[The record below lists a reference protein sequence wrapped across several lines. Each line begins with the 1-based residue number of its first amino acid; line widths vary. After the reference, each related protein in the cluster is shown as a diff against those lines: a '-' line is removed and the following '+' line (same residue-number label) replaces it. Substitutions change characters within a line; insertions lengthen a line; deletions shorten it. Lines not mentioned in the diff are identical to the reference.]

1 MDAYRLA
8 GLAISATREARSA
21 VRSSRPT
28 PDAKRPVYELL
39 ECSFDDLQTSMTVR
53 AETLSDVLLTTLWAQ
68 HHDEWIRLGEF
79 KKVQHSVPHVS
90 RYEASLDLRDVA
102 NAVHEW
108 TERYAELSE
117 RDESETGGFRF
128 KFFAQVVTTRSKAPR
143 FAKEKDT
150 RGPELQFRYPL
161 GRAAS
166 TKLPEFDCT
175 ETPLGAVTPYVNRQG
190 ILSLAVNESIPPY
203 VRVHN
208 GHLTVD
214 DGVLTVRGHIF
225 TRNTRV
231 RAADLVLLGRVTEYR
246 RTRPTRLTYNET
258 ATEARYGLRRYE
270 YEVSYDFHGDVG
282 ALDDDTADLY
292 LELDA
297 DGEAE
302 AIRSRIGRSPFLV
315 RQQATASHAA
325 SEVSALSITPYYTFK
340 AKNPSLHLE
349 VFDKAVFNHLQNRLR
364 EPRGA
369 RSQSKK
375 PVWLIGELPYKAQD
389 NGLHF
394 FRYVRDNHP
403 EIDAYYVIRS
413 DSPERR
419 NLDGYTN
426 VIDFRSKDHIDVILA
441 ADKIVGTHH
450 SGFLYPTREPALEK
464 RLHADSIFLQH
475 GVTAAKW
482 MVPNYGK
489 TAAGFDTDLIM
500 VCSEREKEFFVKDF
514 GYYPAEVAVTGFSRF
529 DSLLADDTAVNP
541 RQLMIMP
548 TWRPWLQDPDR
559 FTESDYFE
567 RWSSL
572 LSAKA
577 FKELVADYSLDVV
590 FCLHPN
596 MQQFSNHF
604 SELGAKIVYQGEV
617 DVQLLMKQSA
627 VMVTDYS
634 SVGFDFSFLH
644 KPVVYYQFDVER
656 FAQPHADPLTELP
669 GPVVRSGQGVLD
681 ALTQIFAADA
691 RMADHYKRR
700 ADRFI
705 AHRDTQNSERIFQ
718 AVSSFTPLFTPV
730 DDFVKSEVVTLAG
743 HALRKNRRYL
753 SVMKRAYKA
762 MRLFPL
768 SSDTIVF
775 ESGQAKQYGD
785 SPRAIYEE
793 LVRREDPRRKVWI
806 YNGRIPQKDDSTVV
820 VKRHSPQFFWHLA
833 TAKYWINNHNFPH
846 YIHRRKGGV
855 YIQTWHGTPLKRM
868 FLDQDNFFGR
878 DSGYISR
885 VTEASAQW
893 SELVSPSPYATKA
906 MRSSYGYTGRV
917 HEIGYPRNDILSAPG
932 ADTIRDSIRQRL
944 GIGPDKTVVLYAPTF
959 RDDRPTTRGRF
970 AFDWP
975 FDLTSFMSSL
985 GDDVVLLVRT
995 HVLISNKLPI
1005 PEELSASVRDV
1016 SNYPDIQE
1024 LFLASDMLVTD
1035 YSSSFFDYAI
1045 LRRPII
1051 FYAFDLEN
1059 YRDNLRG
1066 FYLNYDTDLPG
1077 PIVHTETKLAAT
1089 INDFRTGRLDP
1100 ADTVAD
1106 FSRTYSP
1113 HDDGGASGRVIDL
1126 LL

>member
-1 MDAYRLA
+1 
-8 GLAISATREARSA
+8 
-21 VRSSRPT
+21 
-28 PDAKRPVYELL
+28 
-39 ECSFDDLQTSMTVR
+39 MTVR

-68 HHDEWIRLGEF
+68 HHDEWICLGEF
-79 KKVQHSVPHVS
+79 EKVQSTDPDVS
-90 RYEASLDLRDVA
+90 RFEVSFDLRDVA
-102 NAVHEW
+102 EAVQEW

-117 RDESETGGFRF
+117 REETETGGYRL
-128 KFFAQVVTTRSKAPR
+128 KFFTQVVTTRSKAPG

-150 RGPELQFRYPL
+150 RGPELAFRYPV
-161 GRAAS
+161 GRAVS
-166 TKLPEFDCT
+166 TELPEFDGT
-175 ETPLGAVTPYVNRQG
+175 ETPFGSVTPYVNRQG
-190 ILSLAVNESIPPY
+190 ILSLAVNEAIPPY
-203 VRVHN
+203 ARVHN
-208 GHLTVD
+208 GHLTVN
-214 DGVLTVRGHIF
+214 DGVLTVRGHIL

-231 RAADLVLLGRVTEYR
+231 RSVDLVLLGRVTGYR
-246 RTRPTRLTYNET
+246 RTVPTRLSYDAT
-258 ATEARYGLRRYE
+258 ATAAKYGLRRYE
-270 YEVSYDFHGDVG
+270 YEVSYDFHDDVG
-282 ALDDDTADLY
+282 AVTDDTADLY
-292 LELDA
+292 LDLDA
-297 DGEAE
+297 DKQDE

-315 RQQATASHAA
+315 RQQAKSSHAA

-349 VFDKAVFNHLQNRLR
+349 VFDKPVFEHLQRRLN
-364 EPRGA
+364 EPRGTG
-369 RSQSKK
+369 RRKTN

-394 FRYVRDNHP
+394 FRYMRDNHP
-403 EIDAYYVIRS
+403 EIDAYYVIRE

-419 NLDGYTN
+419 NLNGYSN
-426 VIDFRSKDHIDVILA
+426 VIDFRSKEHIDVVLA
-441 ADKIVGTHH
+441 AEKIVGTHH
-450 SGFLYPTREPALEK
+450 PAFLYPTREPALEK
-464 RLHADSIFLQH
+464 RLHADNIFLQH

-489 TAAGFDTDLIM
+489 TAPGFDTDLIM

-514 GYYPAEVAVTGFSRF
+514 GYDPAEVAVVGFSRF
-529 DSLLADDTAVNP
+529 DSLLADDVEVNP

-559 FTESDYFE
+559 FTESDYFD
-567 RWSSL
+567 RWSTL
-572 LSAKA
+572 LTSEA
-577 FKELVADYSLDVV
+577 FKELVSKHSLDVV

-596 MQQFSNHF
+596 MQQFSDHF

-644 KPVVYYQFDVER
+644 KPVVYYQFDANR

-669 GPVVRSGQGVLD
+669 GPVVNSGLAVLD
-681 ALTQIFAADA
+681 ALERIFADEA
-691 RMADHYKRR
+691 RMSDAYMRR

-705 AHRDTQNSERIFQ
+705 AHRDTQNSERIFR
-718 AVSSFTPLFTPV
+718 AISGFSPLFTPI
-730 DDFVKSEVVTLAG
+730 DDFVKSEAVALTAR
-743 HALRKNRRYL
+743 ALRKNRRYL
-753 SVMKRAYKA
+753 SVMKRAYRI

-768 SSDTIVF
+768 ASDTIVF

-793 LVRREDPRRKVWI
+793 LVRRGDPRRKVWI
-806 YNGRIPQKDDSTVV
+806 YNGRIPLRDDSTVV

-868 FLDQDNFFGR
+868 FFDQDNFFGR
-878 DSGYISR
+878 DSGYIAR

-917 HEIGYPRNDILSAPG
+917 HEVGYPRNDIL
-932 ADTIRDSIRQRL
+932 ADPHADAVRESIRQRL
-944 GIGPDKTVVLYAPTF
+944 GIGPEKTVVLYAPTF
-959 RDDRPTTRGRF
+959 RDDRPTTKGRF

-975 FDLTSFMSSL
+975 FDVTSFMSSL
-985 GDDVVLLVRT
+985 GDNVVLLVRT
-995 HVLISNKLPI
+995 HVLISNRLPI
-1005 PEELSASVRDV
+1005 PDDLSTSVKDV
-1016 SNYPDIQE
+1016 SKYPDIQE

-1045 LRRPII
+1045 LQRPII
-1051 FYAFDLEN
+1051 FYSFDLEN

-1066 FYLNYDTDLPG
+1066 FYLDYDKDLPG
-1077 PIVHTETKLAAT
+1077 PIVRTEAELSRA
-1089 INDFRTGRLDP
+1089 IDDFRTGQLDP
-1100 ADTVAD
+1100 AHTVAD